1 MAWLGEGLSSLSNL
15 KGQITSFTKEV
26 LSDGIVNEIT
36 EDERSKDLEEA
47 KTKCSQLQELLNSKD
62 AEISL
67 LRRQNSELQ
76 KAVVEFRQK
85 PADPKS
91 INESQHRND
100 EEAGAGFFWDPP
112 RSTRKQ
118 QSSSNDSATTTTET
132 TKVLQDQL
140 DQAAARIRDLEI
152 ELGRYRSLNSKDD
165 ANIIADNAAAA
176 TATAEGPSTQH
187 KAEILRAKQDVVNR
201 IIQIGEKGQ
210 EVERNA
216 KRLHEDEQTLV
227 ADFRLAISK
236 LASGE
241 QQDLIKSAL
250 IALDAE
256 QQQRDQQHPQEKSTT
271 EASEKHEAGDDERLA
286 GLSERVREL
295 EEENRNLTTSI
306 EELDRQNL
314 ESIERVLS
322 LKDELQKKHNSLQ
335 SAYEQLYADYN
346 QAQEKIDEL
355 KKWRSEAEVQLLQS
369 SNVTTSS
376 SSESKECQT
385 TAAGVDVVV
394 VGDTADKSVSAQ
406 PCSSDKDTQSVP
418 EDRHRDEERQARE
431 IIESAQIDLTEEEED
446 EERESKSSSSLLLR
460 LARRCATLLARQ
472 AELERRYEEQS
483 CELRETQEMRDGMQA
498 DCEDMQQNIES
509 LLLETKRLKKC
520 LPSIPEAS
528 EERVASLECETE
540 SLYEQL
546 GQLRRANSRLAA
558 RLDSVR
564 DLVKNDDV
572 EGVLARIQELLAEEE
587 EDSQQQ
593 LQQTPNPEDLEENAA
608 LRRRIEQLESELRS
622 SLERCRGLDDNIELI
637 EELKLDLENARREQ
651 KLASGNGKR
660 LEHQLSQLQQLKN
673 ELDAENE
680 RLTLEKEKLEAALSE
695 SDERRADGEA
705 LAELREQLSK
715 TSLERDDLEYDI
727 LQMRKELDRAL
738 EEAGISRGQ
747 IDKLRHDNER
757 LARENNKLLDQFDDN
772 QNESLDKIELLSTES
787 GLLRQELES
796 ARELLEAAGK
806 RATAAEENVVCLER
820 LNKRLVEELTQLR
833 DVDEPELRR
842 RLQEAS
848 VECGELRER
857 CQRLTKEVADLRAEN
872 ERLAAEDSR
881 HELMFEEQRT
891 ECQREED
898 ELAVALT
905 KLKCSE
911 SYASS
916 LEDEHQLLQKRIA
929 ELEAKRAELEA
940 AVAAAESQINEKQ
953 PSNAT
958 AASGGIDEEE
968 RQKLLKEI
976 ESLKSSLAR
985 DRDAAQ
991 MARETMNNLSQLISA
1006 KDSELIKLNASFDAL
1021 RSERDELVRLV
1032 QDKHA
1037 ESLQYHAEVQRL
1049 TQLLADQT
1057 ANLQKSVAERDSLAQ
1072 ELAAKEQDALW
1083 LRNELQ
1089 VLKQR
1094 LSNVED
1100 ASGSAL
1106 ERCGLAEHTLLER
1119 ELEATRE
1126 ARAGLERSAQAA
1138 ATEIGFLRQ
1147 QLAEAQDK
1155 ESLACKERDRLR
1167 DHLMEIEAGRTE
1179 EQLQTEE
1186 IQRGLEARLA
1196 LAEEQ
1201 LKNSSTMYT
1210 SASIRA
1216 QQQVETLQQQLALMA
1231 QQRDDLQNKISAAED
1246 KVASYT
1252 ASLTNLQLV
1261 LEQFQRER
1269 EKDIHAATEKVRVE
1283 LQESFNKQDALNK
1296 EIAHLKEQL
1305 NDARECLLAASRLS
1319 DQLDKKSERIEQ
1331 LNQEVSRLN
1340 ELVQTADERI
1350 QEAQRSCEGKVDR
1363 SLVKNLLMGYI
1374 SSPANDKVSVLRVF
1388 ANVLDFNEA
1397 EREKSG
1403 LNSASSKNS
1412 WFSSMIN
1419 SGAAPTKEQESS
1431 LSSAFIQFLEN
1442 ESKPKPEMPVLPI
1455 STSPLDR
1462 PGHSRQH
1469 SSSST
1474 QSTLLLSNIN
1484 LPTFPEFVPAR
1495 NTGSI
1500 LKEVLKDS

>member
-1 MAWLGEGLSSLSNL
+1 MP
-15 KGQITSFTKEV
+15 TT
-26 LSDGIVNEIT
+26 
-36 EDERSKDLEEA
+36 
-47 KTKCSQLQELLNSKD
+47 
-62 AEISL
+62 
-67 LRRQNSELQ
+67 RRRPRVS
-76 KAVVEFRQK
+76 
-85 PADPKS
+85 KS

-118 QSSSNDSATTTTET
+118 QSSSNDSATTNET

-140 DQAAARIRDLEI
+140 DQAAAKIRDLEI
-152 ELGRYRSLNSKDD
+152 ELGRYRSLNSSSKDD
-165 ANIIADNAAAA
+165 ANIIADNAAAVA
-176 TATAEGPSTQH
+176 ATAEGPSTQH

-256 QQQRDQQHPQEKSTT
+256 QQQRDQHPQEKSTT
-271 EASEKHEAGDDERLA
+271 EASEKHDAGDERLA

-346 QAQEKIDEL
+346 QAQEKIDDL

-376 SSESKECQT
+376 SESKECQT
-385 TAAGVDVVV
+385 TAGVDV

-418 EDRHRDEERQARE
+418 EDHRDEERQARE

-446 EERESKSSSSLLLR
+446 EEQESKSSSSLLLR
-460 LARRCATLLARQ
+460 LARRCASLLARQ

-572 EGVLARIQELLAEEE
+572 EGVLARIRELLAEEE
-587 EDSQQQ
+587 EDSQLQQ
-593 LQQTPNPEDLEENAA
+593 QQTPNPEDLEENAA

-651 KLASGNGKR
+651 KLASSNGKR

-806 RATAAEENVVCLER
+806 RATAAEENADCLER

-842 RLQEAS
+842 RLDEAS
-848 VECGELRER
+848 GECGELRER
-857 CQRLTKEVADLRAEN
+857 CQRLTKEVSDLRAEN

-929 ELEAKRAELEA
+929 ELETKRAELEA
-940 AVAAAESQINEKQ
+940 AVALESKVNQN
-953 PSNAT
+953 

-968 RQKLLKEI
+968 RRKLLKEI

-1072 ELAAKEQDALW
+1072 DLAAKEQDAVW

-1100 ASGSAL
+1100 ASSSAL
-1106 ERCGLAEHTLLER
+1106 EHCGLAEHTLLER

-1138 ATEIGFLRQ
+1138 ATEIVFLRQ

-1196 LAEEQ
+1196 QAEEQ
-1201 LKNSSTMYT
+1201 LKNSSTLYT

-1216 QQQVETLQQQLALMA
+1216 QQQVETLQQQLGLMA

-1331 LNQEVSRLN
+1331 LNQEVSRLS